1 MLPSSSFTPAEQ
13 LVVPGASPAQ
23 AVALWRA
30 LHDLYLARR
39 GPASTGSSVPA
50 VLMADAIDLV
60 NAYERLAA
68 PLAGALAVGAPAL
81 WAAWRQSYARVF
93 SVVSAAPRLYAP
105 LPAPE
110 KLWHGLLAPFAEHLA
125 AFASH
130 PKAA

>member
-1 MLPSSSFTPAEQ
+1 MLPSASLTPAEQ
-13 LVVPGASPAQ
+13 LVVHGASAAQ

-30 LHDLYLARR
+30 LHELYLVRR
-39 GPASTGSSVPA
+39 GPAPGGAAVPA
-50 VLMADAIDLV
+50 VLMADAIDVV
-60 NAYERLAA
+60 NAFERLAA

-93 SVVSAAPRLYAP
+93 AVVSAAPRLYAP
-105 LPAPE
+105 IPAPE

-125 AFASH
+125 AFAAR

>member
-1 MLPSSSFTPAEQ
+1 MSFTLALTPAEQ
-13 LVVPGASPAQ
+13 LVVEHATPTDAL
-23 AVALWRA
+23 VLWRS
-30 LHDLYLARR
+30 LRDLYLARR

-93 SVVSAAPRLYAP
+93 AVVSAAPRLYAP

-125 AFASH
+125 AFATQA
-130 PKAA
+130 KAA